1 MTGGGRATGEIIL
14 GAALILAGILLFYG
28 TLLIH
33 VAPTYSRVGPRVFPF
48 AVAAGLGLL
57 GFLYLVHSWRDRQTP
72 AEDHVPHLS
81 PVIIISGALIADALL
96 LVYLGFIP
104 SSALLFV
111 LVAIGF
117 GSRNYLRDFLIGL
130 ALSAIAYVTFVHGL
144 GLQLPPG
151 LLAGWW

>member
-1 MTGGGRATGEIIL
+1 MTGGGRATGEILL

-48 AVAAGLGLL
+48 AVAAGLGIL
-57 GFLYLVHSWRDRQTP
+57 GLLYLLHSWRSRQTP
-72 AEDHVPHLS
+72 AEEHTPRIS
-81 PVIIISGALIADALL
+81 PVFIISGALIADALL
-96 LVYLGFIP
+96 FERLGFVL

-117 GSRNYLRDFLIGL
+117 GSRHYLRDLLLGL
-130 ALSAIAYVTFVHGL
+130 ALAATAYVTFVHGL

-151 LLAGWW
+151 LFAGWW